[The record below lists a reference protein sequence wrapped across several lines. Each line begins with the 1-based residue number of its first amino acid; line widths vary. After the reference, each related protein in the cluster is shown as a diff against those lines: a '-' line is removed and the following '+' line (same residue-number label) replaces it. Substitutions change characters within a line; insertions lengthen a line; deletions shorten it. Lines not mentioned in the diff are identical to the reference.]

1 MKFFNPLPSLCMKC
15 FKSLAPPLVL
25 PPPFAACTAVVA
37 TEKSGTNKYTTIITK
52 LIKAPF

>member
-1 MKFFNPLPSLCMKC
+1 MKY
-15 FKSLAPPLVL
+15 FKSLAPPLVA